1 MPCHPALALLVGSA
15 MAMGADWIRR
25 GTRVLCAIEFPAV
38 FTLLGIFVAVRHL
51 PTPGDISS
59 ALRHQP
65 GAYKLSL
72 GHMLDLTFSSFACR
86 RVPLVVASVALLV
99 GAMGTVRW
107 KGQCAFL
114 TTALMMPPFLQHG
127 IWLLRCRSSAN
138 DAQLKN
144 LWLQLERC
152 YAVAAESVFSRFDK
166 LLGATNI
173 QTVVASGGRILMTN
187 EPLGGPNLQGRRK
200 YRGGQFIHLYN
211 PVCMFERLN

>member
-1 MPCHPALALLVGSA
+1 MRNAHCPFQRTVPIAPTSSAIEATTDGTRRQAKDRPLLVFSCPCKCSSEVFPWQI
-15 MAMGADWIRR
+15 DR
-25 GTRVLCAIEFPAV
+25 GPP
-38 FTLLGIFVAVRHL
+38 LLHIF
-51 PTPGDISS
+51 I
-59 ALRHQP
+59 
-65 GAYKLSL
+65 
-72 GHMLDLTFSSFACR
+72 DL
-86 RVPLVVASVALLV
+86 LLY
-99 GAMGTVRW
+99 W
-107 KGQCAFL
+107 SCSPPSE
-114 TTALMMPPFLQHG
+114 PPFLQHG

-152 YAVAAESVFSRFDK
+152 YAVAAESAFSRFDK

-200 YRGGQFIHLYN
+200 YRGGYFIHLDN

>member
-1 MPCHPALALLVGSA
+1 
-15 MAMGADWIRR
+15 
-25 GTRVLCAIEFPAV
+25 
-38 FTLLGIFVAVRHL
+38 
-51 PTPGDISS
+51 
-59 ALRHQP
+59 
-65 GAYKLSL
+65 
-72 GHMLDLTFSSFACR
+72 MLDLTFSSFACR

-114 TTALMMPPFLQHG
+114 TTALMMVIFFQAARLAIGGVRPSLVFSCPCKCSSEAFPWQIDRGPPILHIFIDLLLYWSYSPPSEPPFLQHG
-127 IWLLRCRSSAN
+127 IGLLRCRSSAN

-152 YAVAAESVFSRFDK
+152 YAVAAESAFSRFDK

-187 EPLGGPNLQGRRK
+187 EPLGGPNLQGR
-200 YRGGQFIHLYN
+200 
-211 PVCMFERLN
+211 